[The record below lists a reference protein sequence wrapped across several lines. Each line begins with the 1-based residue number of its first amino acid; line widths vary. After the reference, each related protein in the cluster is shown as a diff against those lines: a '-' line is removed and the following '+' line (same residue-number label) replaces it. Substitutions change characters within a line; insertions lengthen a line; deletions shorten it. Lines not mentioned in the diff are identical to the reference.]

1 MTFSQKDLPLRTG
14 QGDLF
19 ETLNIGVPMNDLEQY
34 INADNIRSLLQK
46 LIRSKSLNP
55 PGDVRECAGLIAEEL
70 KQRDLPAEIVEEK
83 PGVSNVVSFLEGQAG
98 GKTLLWNGHFDVVPP
113 GENWTIDPF
122 GGECRDGYIYG
133 RGASD
138 MKSGLAAMIV
148 ALDALCKAKAPFRGR
163 IVFQAVGDEETGS
176 EGGTLLMIRRKVG
189 ADAAFA
195 IVSEPT
201 NLQISIGNRGL
212 RWLEVTVKGRAS
224 HAGRPHIG
232 ANALHAAARM
242 ISGLEKLRFQ
252 VRHPLFEIP
261 NPSLSV
267 TMIEAGTKINI
278 IPERC
283 SFSIDRRMLPGET
296 SESVIHEIDEV
307 LRENISAGISAGVH
321 ITHDGWDPY
330 ALNPESPL
338 VAGLSQAIK
347 DVVGEV
353 PKLKGKAGCT
363 DASHLVHRANVPSVC
378 FGPGLEDTAHAANER
393 VALEKVIQAAKI
405 YARSAMI
412 LLA

>member
-1 MTFSQKDLPLRTG
+1 MIDI
-14 QGDLF
+14 
-19 ETLNIGVPMNDLEQY
+19 NQY
-34 INADNIRSLLQK
+34 VDIDDVSSLLQK

-55 PGDVRECAGLIAEEL
+55 PGDVHECAILIADEL
-70 KQRDLPAEIVEEK
+70 KRRSLPAEILEEK
-83 PGVSNVVSFLEGQAG
+83 PGVANVTSSLAG
-98 GKTLLWNGHFDVVPP
+98 GGSGRTLIWNGHFDVVPP
-113 GENWTIDPF
+113 GDNWTVDPF
-122 GGECRDGYIYG
+122 GGEIRNGYVYG

-148 ALDALCKAKAPFRGR
+148 ALDALRKANAPFKGR

-176 EGGTLLMIRRKVG
+176 EGGTLLMIRRRIG
-189 ADAAFA
+189 ADAAYA

-212 RWLEVTVKGRAS
+212 RWIEVAVKGRAS

-242 ISGLEKLRFQ
+242 ISGLEKVAFKAH
-252 VRHPLFEIP
+252 HPLFEIP

-267 TMIEAGTKINI
+267 TMIQAGTKINI
-278 IPERC
+278 IPETC
-283 SFSIDRRMLPGET
+283 TFSIDRRMIPGET
-296 SESVIHEIDEV
+296 TESVRQEIEEV
-307 LRENISAGISAGVH
+307 LRNNLSEGISTEVR
-321 ITHDGWDPY
+321 ITHEGWDPY
-330 ALNPESPL
+330 ALNPDSPL
-338 VAGLSQAIK
+338 VAGLSRAIK
-347 DVVGEV
+347 EVVGEE

-363 DASHLVHRANVPSVC
+363 DASHLVHKARIPSVC

-393 VALEKVIQAAKI
+393 VALEKVVTAAKV

-412 LLA
+412 LLD